1 MGLFVVDVE
10 ADGPA
15 PALYSM
21 VNFAVVEVS
30 KKGVGRHFYGECAP
44 IVDAYIPDA
53 LAVSGF
59 TREQHLAFERPESLI
74 PRLAAWLIEVNG
86 PGRCSLVSDNPAFDY
101 QFMNYYLWRYA
112 NCNPFGHSA
121 RRIGDFHAGLMQD
134 FFARQSWKKLRKT
147 AHTHHPLDDARGNAE
162 ALVILVGQADKAKA
176 ERKASRLAASAQS
189 A

>member
-15 PALYSM
+15 PGLYSL
-21 VNFAVVEVS
+21 VNFGIVEVS

-44 IVDAYIPDA
+44 IVDAYIPDS

-59 TREQHLAFERPESLI
+59 TREQHLAFESAESVML
-74 PRLAAWLIEVNG
+74 RLVAWLQEVNG
-86 PGRCSLVSDNPAFDY
+86 PGRCTLVSDNPAFDY

-134 FFARQSWKKLRKT
+134 FFAKQRWKKLRKT
-147 AHTHHPLDDARGNAE
+147 SHTHNPLDDAMGNAE
-162 ALVILVGQADKAKA
+162 ALVLLMAQADDVKAQ
-176 ERKASRLAASAQS
+176 RKVTQQAVLSTN
-189 A
+189 